1 MSAFR
6 PSVPEVGMSE
16 SPAVPDRENVV
27 PVEAKSNSGDD
38 SLGLRLQDIVREYGR
53 PVVDSGPYV
62 GRMRP

>member
-1 MSAFR
+1 
-6 PSVPEVGMSE
+6 MSE

-27 PVEAKSNSGDD
+27 PVEAKSNTGDD
-38 SLGLRLQDIVREYGR
+38 SLGLRLQDIVGKYGR

>member
-1 MSAFR
+1 M
-6 PSVPEVGMSE
+6 GD

-27 PVEAKSNSGDD
+27 QVEAKSNTGDD

-53 PVVDSGPYV
+53 PVVDSGPDV